1 MAIHPFDA
9 HDVAEQCIKAAAY
22 LNPNDQILLQDK
34 MEADLGINQSRIDND
49 LELLILTNKSI
60 GLPSKRAAINPEIL
74 IIKANSTF
82 SDVRNTLKENAD
94 YVASNNAN
102 RLLFGLGAVATGA
115 VVGYFLFREEPKNSS
130 DR

>member
-1 MAIHPFDA
+1 MAIHPFHA
-9 HDVAEQCIKAAAY
+9 HDVAEQCIKAAAH
-22 LNPNDQILLQDK
+22 LDPNDQILLQDK

-60 GLPSKRAAINPEIL
+60 GLPSKGAAINPEVL

-94 YVASNNAN
+94 YVANNNAN
-102 RLLFGLGAVATGA
+102 RLLFGLGAAAAGA
-115 VVGYFLFREEPKNSS
+115 VVGYFLFRVEPKNSS